1 MKKVDLIV
9 VKVQKT
15 GLLGNARPCMKCLNL
30 MKTVGIKKIYYSISP
45 DKIICEKVRD
55 MVSIHVSRPT
65 KLLDKLYNIVPQDDL
80 EYYKYIIRNFIPNK
94 IKKINLEFLLKY
106 NIQIIKKFKFEIVK
120 INKKMYFIIKD
131 NDNIIKQSEIIQ

>member
-55 MVSIHVSRPT
+55 MVSIHVSRRT

-80 EYYKYIIRNFIPNK
+80 EYYKYIRRNFIPN
-94 IKKINLEFLLKY
+94 
-106 NIQIIKKFKFEIVK
+106 
-120 INKKMYFIIKD
+120 
-131 NDNIIKQSEIIQ
+131 